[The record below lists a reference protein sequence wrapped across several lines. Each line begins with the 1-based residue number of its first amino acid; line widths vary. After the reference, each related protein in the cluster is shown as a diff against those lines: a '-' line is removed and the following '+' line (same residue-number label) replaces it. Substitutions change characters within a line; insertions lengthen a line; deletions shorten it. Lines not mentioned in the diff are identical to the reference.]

1 MVLKFHEIKIIEF
14 VKVEMSLQVA
24 RHGKAAQI
32 VEVVP
37 QETDRRF

>member
-1 MVLKFHEIKIIEF
+1 MVIEF
-14 VKVEMSLQVA
+14 VKMEISLQVT

-37 QETDRRF
+37 QEIDRCF